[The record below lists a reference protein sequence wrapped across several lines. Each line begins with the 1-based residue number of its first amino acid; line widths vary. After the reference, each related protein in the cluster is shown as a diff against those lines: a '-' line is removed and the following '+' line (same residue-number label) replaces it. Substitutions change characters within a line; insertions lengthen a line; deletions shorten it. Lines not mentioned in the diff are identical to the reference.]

1 MNIYDHTK
9 NNLNYE
15 IDGDV
20 EEDTPKDNSEIQ
32 VAQREYDV

>member
-1 MNIYDHTK
+1 MKPD
-9 NNLNYE
+9 YE

-32 VAQREYDV
+32 VTSIEYDV